1 MILITFAE
9 FGEQGAS
16 EREEEPAV
24 KEVQREEKDRE
35 RNRQADRRTDNE
47 VNGQTTGYCQRN
59 EQNGQDLAETQQNQQ
74 TQVHH
79 DIHQTE
85 LENRIK
91 LRWN

>member
-35 RNRQADRRTDNE
+35 RNR
-47 VNGQTTGYCQRN
+47 
-59 EQNGQDLAETQQNQQ
+59 
-74 TQVHH
+74 
-79 DIHQTE
+79 
-85 LENRIK
+85 
-91 LRWN
+91 